1 MENPHTVGS
10 VQETGFPNVL
20 NKAAKMLRLTEK
32 AASFISA
39 AGMGIFMLMV
49 LLTFA
54 DVFLRYLFN
63 SSIPGTTEITELFM
77 VIVVFSSITVTQWQK
92 SHVTMDILTSR
103 LKEPSRVLLEVVTG
117 LWSIIIALFCAWT
130 TYRYGMKTSSV
141 TLVLRIPLEP
151 FIYFTSFGFCMLT
164 AALIAQFLENTA
176 EAIRQNGTAKTLLA
190 IGAALA
196 AAAVMWYTATH
207 KIPGMSSIKTGIL
220 GLVLLFILFFLGVPV
235 AFALIATGLIFIAQ
249 LKGIPASFGTT
260 GKALYN
266 TAGSYAWAPLMFF
279 MLMGYLCFYARF
291 GEDIYNCARKWMGH
305 MRGGLAMGSVAACAL
320 FGAVVGDV
328 LSGSI
333 AMAAI
338 ALPEMRKNMY
348 DDTLAVGTLACSGTI
363 GCLIPPSTT
372 FIIYGVLAQQS
383 IGDLFIAGIIPGIIC
398 MFCFMLAVWL
408 IVVKNPSLAPQMPRA
423 SMTERIISL
432 KSGLP
437 IMLIFILVVGGIYG
451 GIFTATEGG
460 GIGACGTLILALLMR
475 RLSMKNFISTLKDSA
490 KYISM
495 CFTVLCGAI
504 VLSYFMAMTRIPMVL
519 ANTIA
524 HMQLPSMAVM
534 FAIILVFLI
543 LGCFL
548 PSMPLLL
555 ICVPIFVPIAKVFNW
570 DLIWFGVIIVILDN
584 MASITP
590 PFGINLFVM
599 KEVASVSLGTMYKS
613 AIPFV
618 LALLLCLFIIIAFP
632 PLSTVLCSLMKG

>member
-1 MENPHTVGS
+1 MESAPHTAPG
-10 VQETGFPNVL
+10 GIL
-20 NKAAKMLRLTEK
+20 DKAARLL
-32 AASFISA
+32 APADRFSSLLSA
-39 AGMGIFMLMV
+39 AGMAVFMLMV
-49 LLTFA
+49 ALTFA
-54 DVFLRYLFN
+54 DVFLRYLFGR
-63 SSIPGTTEITELFM
+63 SVPGTVELTELLM
-77 VIVVFSSITVTQWQK
+77 VIVVFSSIAATQWQK

-103 LKEPSRVLLEVVTG
+103 LRKPARALLETVTG
-117 LWSIIIALFCAWT
+117 LWSIVIALLCAWT
-130 TYRYGMKTSSV
+130 TWRYGLKTSSV
-141 TLVLRIPLEP
+141 TLVLRIPLWP
-151 FIYFTSFGFCMLT
+151 FIYFAGFGFCLL
-164 AALIAQFLENTA
+164 AVALLHQFLTRLA
-176 EAIRQNGTAKTLLA
+176 EAARLTGRTH
-190 IGAALA
+190 AALA
-196 AAAVMWYTATH
+196 VTASVAGVIFMWWLATH
-207 KIPGMSSIKTGIL
+207 RIPGVSSVAVGVI
-220 GLVLLFILFFLGVPV
+220 GLILLFALFFLGVPV
-235 AFALIATGLIFIAQ
+235 AFALIATGLVFIGL

-260 GKALYN
+260 GKALYA
-266 TAGSYAWAPLMFF
+266 TAGSYAWSPLMFF

-305 MRGGLAMGSVAACAL
+305 LRGGLAMGSVVACAL

-338 ALPEMRKNMY
+338 ALPEMRKYRY
-348 DDTLAVGTLACSGTI
+348 DDALAVGTLACSGTI

-383 IGDLFIAGIIPGIIC
+383 IGDLFIAGIIPGIVC
-398 MFCFMLAVWL
+398 MGCFMLAVWL
-408 IVVKNPSLAPQMPRA
+408 MMFFRPELAPRLPKSPMP
-423 SMTERIISL
+423 ERLASL

-437 IMLIFILVVGGIYG
+437 IMLIFILVIGGIYG

-460 GIGACGTLILALLMR
+460 GIGACGTLILALLLR
-475 RLSMKNFISTLKDSA
+475 RLSVKDFVSTLKESA
-490 KYISM
+490 KFISM

-519 ANTIA
+519 AGSIA
-524 HMQLPSMAVM
+524 AMELPPMLVM
-534 FAIILVFLI
+534 LAIVLVFLV

-555 ICVPIFVPIAKVFNW
+555 ICVPVFVPIAKVFGW

-599 KEVASVSLGTMYKS
+599 KEVASVSLGTMYRA

-618 LALLLCLFIIIAFP
+618 IALLLCLGILIAIP
-632 PLSTVLCSLMKG
+632 PLSTLLPALMKG